1 MKPVNSKS
9 LLHFVFEQMDKLD
22 NGTIDVQQ
30 AREQSNL
37 CKQANN
43 ILKYEL
49 DRSKVQMELTSHNAI
64 YKDGLKIREVEA
76 KNFDNTIDK

>member
-9 LLHFVFEQMDKLD
+9 LLHFVFEQMEKLD
-22 NGTIDVQQ
+22 SGQIDVQQ

-43 ILKYEL
+43 LLKYEL
-49 DRSKVQMELTSHNAI
+49 DRAKVQMELTKHNAV
-64 YKDGLKIREVEA
+64 YKDGLLLREIES